1 MATTATIS
9 IASDI
14 VPGFGGINESM
25 TLTQAGTLTDIDST
39 TGFARRKLS
48 ATGAVDLVT
57 MANEL
62 VEPKDSVAAKIYIR
76 NIGYKGVIIMERVDI
91 RQIRQNPD
99 NPRVIKDNKFQKLVK
114 SITELPQ
121 MLELRPI
128 VVNRDMIV
136 LGGNMR
142 LKACEAAGLTEV
154 PVVFAD
160 NLTPEQE
167 REFIVKDNS
176 SFGEWDWDLLAN
188 QWDIHR
194 S

>member
-25 TLTQAGTLTDIDST
+25 TLTQAGNLIDIDST

-76 NIGYKGVIIMERVDI
+76 NIGYKGVIDKSIVVTVGVNAETIGKLYGGDWMMMPLTCIDADDVTV
-91 RQIRQNPD
+91 NPD
-99 NPRVIKDNKFQKLVK
+99 TNDTVVIEYVMFY
-114 SITELPQ
+114 E
-121 MLELRPI
+121 
-128 VVNRDMIV
+128 
-136 LGGNMR
+136 
-142 LKACEAAGLTEV
+142 EA
-154 PVVFAD
+154 
-160 NLTPEQE
+160 
-167 REFIVKDNS
+167 
-176 SFGEWDWDLLAN
+176 
-188 QWDIHR
+188 
-194 S
+194 